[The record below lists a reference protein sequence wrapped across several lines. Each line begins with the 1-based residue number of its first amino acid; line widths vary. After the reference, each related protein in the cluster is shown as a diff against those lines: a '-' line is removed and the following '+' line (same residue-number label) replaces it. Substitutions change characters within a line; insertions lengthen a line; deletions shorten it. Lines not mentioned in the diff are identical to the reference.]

1 MGFEISPHRKKNNNV
16 VTKIVIAGA
25 ITTGICVQ
33 FISYRQ
39 GLTED
44 PIAVITS
51 GPTSIETISATPVVP
66 KSTTIPVSRGVDRE
80 QFSQDKV
87 ISAIKNNLG
96 GAFQGKSNFIYH
108 TSKKNNVNPMLVS
121 AIIKHETHNGTSQ
134 VCIIGNN
141 PGGLIWYDGCPY
153 KKYGIFIHYPSLD
166 KGIEDMVRQLKTFYI
181 DKGLTT
187 IEKIQKV
194 YCPEGASNDPTNLNV
209 HWLPNVTKT
218 YLKILEEAK

>member
-44 PIAVITS
+44 PIVVITS

-108 TSKKNNVNPMLVS
+108 TSKKNNVNPMLVA
-121 AIIKHETHNGTSQ
+121 AIARHETGNGTSQ
-134 VCIIGNN
+134 AVKTLNN
-141 PGGLIWYDGCPY
+141 PGGLMGNN
-153 KKYGIFIHYPSLD
+153 GLMRFNSLES
-166 KGIEDMVRQLKTFYI
+166 GIEKMIIVLKEYYI
-181 DKGLTT
+181 DQGLTT
-187 IEKIQKV
+187 IEQIQKK
-194 YCPEGASNDPTNLNV
+194 YCPVGASNDPTNLNV

>member
-51 GPTSIETISATPVVP
+51 EPTSIETISATPVVP

-108 TSKKNNVNPMLVS
+108 TSKKNNVNPMLVA
-121 AIIKHETHNGTSQ
+121 AIARHETGNGTSHA
-134 VCIIGNN
+134 VKTLNN
-141 PGGLIWYDGCPY
+141 PGGLMGNN
-153 KKYGIFIHYPSLD
+153 GLMRFNSLES
-166 KGIEDMVRQLKTFYI
+166 GIEKMIIVLKEYYI
-181 DKGLTT
+181 DQGLTT
-187 IEKIQKV
+187 IEQIQKK
-194 YCPEGASNDPTNLNV
+194 YCPIGASNDPTNLNV